1 MTDFESQFQDK
12 MNRII
17 SSLGI
22 NESVGNE
29 IINGLK
35 TFATKDKTAII
46 NNVGNYFKQ
55 LLDQDEQLQK
65 LFNAGALA
73 PYQESIKNEWN
84 AMTKQLAELQGLII
98 LKKVH
103 KNDCDGVIKQLL
115 AAITGKLSVV
125 NDIIKNELSQAG
137 GNNDLMY
144 KSKYIKYKTKYLNLM
159 KK

>member
-17 SSLGI
+17 SKLGI
-22 NESVGNE
+22 NEGVGNE
-29 IINGLK
+29 IITGLQK
-35 TFATKDKTAII
+35 FATTDKTAII
-46 NNVGNYFKQ
+46 DNVGKYFDQLLEQDKQ
-55 LLDQDEQLQK
+55 LQT
-65 LFNAGALA
+65 LFDTGALSL
-73 PYQESIKNEWN
+73 YKNSIQNEWN

-144 KSKYIKYKTKYLNLM
+144 KSKYLKYKTKYLNLM